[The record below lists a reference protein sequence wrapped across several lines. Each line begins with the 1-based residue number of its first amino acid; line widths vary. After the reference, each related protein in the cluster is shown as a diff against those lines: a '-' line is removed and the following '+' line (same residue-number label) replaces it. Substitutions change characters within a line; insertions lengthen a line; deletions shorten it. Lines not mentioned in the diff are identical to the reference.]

1 MKNKLHMSLWNNI
14 GTSTEPWGAS
24 DRICIRYFSS
34 FFSQMFGNLK
44 QTWRSYCERKS
55 YAFSFPIN
63 NLCGRQSKA
72 FERSVSKSPKT
83 CSLFTL
89 SFLSGGIGIKSLE
102 VVDWSRLPAK
112 VSNQPS
118 HLESAAATRIS
129 PRYSFKTSSS
139 FLKLFKLLQG
149 FWSRKQSLNQ
159 WWLKSGGRKQS
170 IKIMHFA
177 EEVLKFTRYIKV

>member
-1 MKNKLHMSLWNNI
+1 MRSKLHMSLWNNI
-14 GTSTEPWGAS
+14 GPSIEPWGAS

-55 YAFSFPIN
+55 FAFSFPIN

-89 SFLSGGIGIKSLE
+89 SFLSGGIGIKLHCLGIVCFGE
-102 VVDWSRLPAK
+102 MVITLHKLYQLYKLYLKNCAT
-112 VSNQPS
+112 VSN
-118 HLESAAATRIS
+118 LEHWRVAFVA
-129 PRYSFKTSSS
+129 
-139 FLKLFKLLQG
+139 
-149 FWSRKQSLNQ
+149 
-159 WWLKSGGRKQS
+159 
-170 IKIMHFA
+170 
-177 EEVLKFTRYIKV
+177 